1 MPESLWR
8 AVQEETD
15 KQQHKLIDRPMT
27 EDRSPLPDSQDHVER
42 EERTSQTSNITHS
55 VPTSERPNE
64 RPAERRPYD
73 FYRDQV
79 LWIKQMKLEIETR
92 YGIRVSQNAIVQL
105 AMDMFISDY
114 ERNKERSNLI
124 RELVGNRA

>member
-1 MPESLWR
+1 MPESLWQ

-15 KQQHKLIDRPMT
+15 KRPHRPTAMT
-27 EDRSPLPDSQDHVER
+27 MAEDRRPPPDSEDSMER
-42 EERTSQTSNITHS
+42 KERTSETPNLVHS
-55 VPTSERPNE
+55 VPTSERPKE
-64 RPAERRPYD
+64 RPTERRPYD

-105 AMDMFISDY
+105 AVDMFIQDY

-124 RELVGNRA
+124 QELVTT